1 MVGGG
6 GACSFLIRPERLPM
20 NVSKGEGNRAKG
32 GGGGLRMRVGGARR
46 REGHGGVTRW
56 WRHTHTAPSRP
67 SPRSPTPHVWL
78 CAFAQRGGGRT
89 EQQGRWA
96 PPTPAHAVSSAGVG
110 VWVWHARTR
119 ARGHHSCLE
128 ASAACVVKKGGRAA
142 VAAGEPFF
150 FPSPLQLL
158 CSTVPHHTAKH
169 PRKLLWGGWPVGWGL
184 WWRSGKRSGED
195 GRPAWGQPPQGED

>member
-1 MVGGG
+1 
-6 GACSFLIRPERLPM
+6 
-20 NVSKGEGNRAKG
+20 
-32 GGGGLRMRVGGARR
+32 MRVGGARR

-128 ASAACVVKKGGRAA
+128 APAACVVKKGGRAA
-142 VAAGEPFF
+142 VAAGAPFL

-184 WWRSGKRSGED
+184 WWRSGKRARMGDRRGVSPRRERIEVVPVVCCG
-195 GRPAWGQPPQGED
+195 GYPAEILYRVVDRLPPSAAAPRVNGSSAV